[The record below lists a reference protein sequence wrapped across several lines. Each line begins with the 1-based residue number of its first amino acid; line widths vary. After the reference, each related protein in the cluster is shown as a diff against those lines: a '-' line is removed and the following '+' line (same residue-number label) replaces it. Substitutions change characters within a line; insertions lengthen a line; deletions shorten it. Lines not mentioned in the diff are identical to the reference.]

1 MNFLL
6 LLLMMAVIAAFSV
19 WKLTPKKFNEQ
30 GNNITRNYVAIGQEL
45 ETKALESLSQGDPG
59 YAEKVLRDWED
70 IGNGDRYY
78 KYKRNIMFALSKHL
92 LDKGE
97 YQKVA
102 DFIQPSLLE
111 NDRDIML
118 FIEWAKAGLKLPE
131 LNQTAERDLTVMAKR
146 FPDHNALNI
155 LYIRD
160 VLHKGDEAAG
170 LAALSQLKGL
180 TPKTGGWSVL
190 WKLESN
196 TEYETR
202 VWRKL
207 KSDGSDWSLDLT
219 VPKTATVFRVDP
231 PPNVRMDI
239 SNIRITSQ
247 GQSMEYEVISAVEIN
262 MLQVKGATLSAQGLD
277 NPYFVVTAPDWLSTP
292 SNEGELD
299 VKVTFSLT
307 NVRLTTLPNE

>member
-1 MNFLL
+1 MLV
-6 LLLMMAVIAAFSV
+6 VIAAFSF

-30 GNNITRNYVAIGQEL
+30 GNKITGNYVSMGQVH
-45 ETKALESLSQGDPG
+45 ETKALESLSQGDSG
-59 YAEKVLRDWED
+59 YAEKLLKDWED
-70 IGNGDRYY
+70 IGTGDRYY
-78 KYKRNIMFALSKHL
+78 KYKRNIMLSLSKHL
-92 LDKGE
+92 LEKGD

-102 DFIQPSLLE
+102 DFIHPSLLE

-118 FIEWAKAGLKLPE
+118 FIEWAKAGLNLPE
-131 LNQTAERDLTVMAKR
+131 FSQTAERDLTVMAKR
-146 FPDHNALNI
+146 FPDHDALNI

-170 LAALSQLKGL
+170 LAALSQLTGL

-196 TEYETR
+196 TKYEKR

-207 KSDGSDWSLDLT
+207 KSDGPDWSLDLT
-219 VPKTATVFRVDP
+219 VPKTATMFRVDP

-239 SNIRITSQ
+239 SNIRITSK
-247 GQSMEYEVISAVEIN
+247 GESLGYEVTSAVEIN
-262 MLQVKGATLSAQGLD
+262 MLQVKGASLSAQGLD
-277 NPYFVVTAPDWLSTP
+277 NPYFVVTAPNWLSTP

-307 NVRLTTLPNE
+307 NIGLNTLPNE